1 MAGAA
6 TLVRRHRIVED
17 DDLSVLR
24 SPGREIVRLQACHPR
39 FFATRRYSVAA
50 KPVAANTV

>member
-1 MAGAA
+1 VAGAA

-39 FFATRRYSVAA
+39 FFATGRYSVAA